1 MSEDH
6 LNNEVSV
13 SARITESG
21 LEAKSKSRLFSAVD
35 RLLGSLFDVPSA
47 ALEASSARKRA
58 ESDAEVDLIRAV
70 GEQAARIASSD
81 PDIVRRSIDQYAR
94 SILRKQKNKDAV
106 VAQAIEQIKIS
117 PASSM
122 ENEGEDAL
130 SEDFMDRFEAYAEH
144 ASTEDLQERW
154 GRVLASEVLMPG
166 TFSRK
171 VLRVVDEISPD
182 VARDFE
188 SICSNL
194 IDGCIPKMLSGE
206 INYRVQTDLTTS
218 DLLVDPGLGQ
228 HRILPKVALELEGVP
243 GEEIWFFAGK
253 EVGFGISVSAKI
265 SGGSIDSKFA
275 LTLKGEELR
284 LPVYLLTDA
293 GRAIASILPID
304 EKVVLNNLIQEVFKQ
319 IPEATIHMLSK
330 DASSQRW
337 VLGDKVLENGAA
349 GEI

>member
-21 LEAKSKSRLFSAVD
+21 VEAKSKSRLFSAVD
-35 RLLGSLFDVPSA
+35 RLLGSVFDVPSA

-70 GEQAARIASSD
+70 GQQAALLASSD

-122 ENEGEDAL
+122 ENEGEDTL
-130 SEDFMDRFEAYAEH
+130 SEEFMDRFEAYAEH

-194 IDGCIPKMLSGE
+194 IAGCIPKMLSGE
-206 INYRVQTDLTTS
+206 LNYSVETALTTS
-218 DLLVDPGLGQ
+218 ELLVDPGLGQ
-228 HRILPKVALELEGVP
+228 NRVLRKEKIIRGGTNA
-243 GEEIWFFAGK
+243 EEVWFFTGK
-253 EVGFGISVSAKI
+253 DVSFGIPVSDKI
-265 SGGSIDSKFA
+265 SEGNIDREFA
-275 LTLKGEELR
+275 LTLKGEELH
-284 LPVYLLTDA
+284 LPIYLLTDA
-293 GRAIASILPID
+293 GQAIASILHID
-304 EKVVLNNLIQEVFKQ
+304 EQVVLNNLIQKVLKQ
-319 IPEATIHMLSK
+319 LPDATISLFSRDTSRQM
-330 DASSQRW
+330 W
-337 VLGDKVLENGAA
+337 VVKDKVRENGAA